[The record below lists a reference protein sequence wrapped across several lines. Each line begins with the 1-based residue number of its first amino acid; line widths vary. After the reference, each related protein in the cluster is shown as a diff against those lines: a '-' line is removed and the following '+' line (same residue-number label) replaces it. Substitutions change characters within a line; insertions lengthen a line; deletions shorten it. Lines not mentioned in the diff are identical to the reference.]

1 MKENNQIVSE
11 QEAAV
16 TPKLASTVDELFSQI
31 ADMFDNDQKAE
42 INSQQGGQ
50 MTLDTP
56 SLVDTVLS
64 FDDEDDN
71 NSEPSQQLLSSASPF
86 CFPASTTARSQSSPS
101 GHLLSPY
108 YSPQAKRLSSYP
120 SPSPSD
126 SDYESL
132 PSPASSDTGLE
143 SAFEI
148 SVEQDPIDQ
157 LFPSLL
163 CPENY

>member
-108 YSPQAKRLSSYP
+108 YSPQAKRLSSYS

-132 PSPASSDTGLE
+132 ASPASSDTGLE